1 MVTNCAKMAAAKL
14 NADPKFGAGM
24 MAFMQQSSI
33 VQVYTNVTNN
43 GNNEK
48 YSHTPRFIENSTPK
62 D

>member
-1 MVTNCAKMAAAKL
+1 VPIKVPVNIAIR
-14 NADPKFGAGM
+14 ADRRVKAN
-24 MAFMQQSSI
+24 I
-33 VQVYTNVTNN
+33 NVTNN